1 MPRVAGEAARQGLC
15 VEKGMAG
22 GEKLEK
28 KRKKEAK
35 HKQRSIEGKDKEEAA
50 EKSIPRPTKAT
61 SAESSR
67 MEKEW
72 AVVGRAAKL

>member
-1 MPRVAGEAARQGLC
+1 
-15 VEKGMAG
+15 MAG
-22 GEKLEK
+22 GEKLEN

-35 HKQRSIEGKDKEEAA
+35 HKQGSIEGKDKEETA

-61 SAESSR
+61 SAKSSR
-67 MEKEW
+67 MEKKW